1 MKFKVRKSTDFL
13 YILTQDIQG
22 KTAYELRMEAVRKGE
37 LDIGVHYVIQKDGSV
52 DQGREPYAVA
62 QYSFRAPERSIYVLV
77 DADSLSDLSDAQA
90 FALDELISS
99 TQGEYPNI
107 QIMK

>member
-22 KTAYELRMEAVRKGE
+22 KTAYELRMEAMRKGE

-77 DADSLSDLSDAQA
+77 DAGSLSDLSDAQA